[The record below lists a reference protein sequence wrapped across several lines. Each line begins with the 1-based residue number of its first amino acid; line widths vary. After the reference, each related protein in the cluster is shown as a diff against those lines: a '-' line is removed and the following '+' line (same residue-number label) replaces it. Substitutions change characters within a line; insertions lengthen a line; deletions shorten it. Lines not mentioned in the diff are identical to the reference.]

1 MSHLKYYTYPG
12 AGETLTNT
20 FGYSQS
26 VNINGVL
33 EISGQGGWSALS
45 LSLPPTFL
53 SPITPNQPHIS
64 VF

>member
-45 LSLPPTFL
+45 LSYPHSLAPIPLLQPP
-53 SPITPNQPHIS
+53 IS
-64 VF
+64 AF